1 MGTDDR
7 SAWVLETLERFE
19 GPLVAYAT
27 SVLGDAH
34 AAKDVVQDTFLR
46 LVSADRAHVE
56 PILPRWLYAVCRHRA
71 VDLIRRGRVA
81 ARSNAEGLDGLASR
95 NGDPRPEEAAAV
107 KDESKRVLAVLGTLP
122 AGHQE
127 VLRLKL
133 AHGLSYADIAEVTG
147 LSVSHVGVKLHDA
160 MKTLRARLGISP
172 VAPAPGARR

>member
-7 SAWVLETLERFE
+7 SAWVRDALERFE

-27 SVLGDAH
+27 SVLGDGH
-34 AAKDVVQDTFLR
+34 AARDVVQDTFLR

-81 ARSNAEGLDGLASR
+81 AKSNAESLDALA
-95 NGDPRPEEAAAV
+95 PRHGSAPPEEAAAV
-107 KDESKRVLAVLGTLP
+107 KDDASRVLAVLATLP
-122 AGHQE
+122 PGHQE

-133 AHGLSYADIAEVTG
+133 AHGLSYADIAQVTG
-147 LSVSHVGVKLHDA
+147 LSVSHVGVKLHEA
-160 MKTLRARLGISP
+160 MKSLRARLGVRP
-172 VAPAPGARR
+172 AAAPGAAR